1 MSDVNFR
8 AQTMP
13 WPQSLYFAVYG
24 LVVIGVTILLQQAL
38 GVSGTELAGIAIVV
52 AFGLFW
58 GGFLPLYRRLPSRWK

>member
-1 MSDVNFR
+1 MSDFNFHGQ
-8 AQTMP
+8 AMS

-24 LVVIGVTILLQQAL
+24 LVVIGVTTILQQAF
-38 GVSGTELAGIAIVV
+38 GVSGTELAGVAIVV

>member
-1 MSDVNFR
+1 MSDFSFR
-8 AQTMP
+8 AQAIS

-24 LVVIGVTILLQQAL
+24 LVVIGVSITLQQAFRM
-38 GVSGTELAGIAIVV
+38 SGTELAGAAIVV